1 MCSCHLPK
9 QMGSAQTEP
18 FLIVMPKT
26 ILVIDDDRDIREVA
40 KTSLELVGGFKVV
53 LADSG
58 KHGLDMARRVSPD
71 SIILDLMM
79 PDLDGQQ
86 TLAQLKLLPET
97 ASIPVI
103 MLTAKVQANKQEFMS
118 KGAAGV
124 LVKPFDPMQLPD
136 QVCGILGWSL
146 TGKDVGHSGSAK
158 E

>member
-1 MCSCHLPK
+1 
-9 QMGSAQTEP
+9 
-18 FLIVMPKT
+18 MPKT
-26 ILVIDDDRDIREVA
+26 VLVIDDDRDIREVA
-40 KTSLELVGGFKVV
+40 KTSLELVGGFMVM

-58 KHGLDMARRVSPD
+58 KSGVDLAQQARPD
-71 SIILDLMM
+71 AIILDLMM

-86 TLAQLKLLPET
+86 TLVQLKLLPET

-103 MLTAKVQANKQEFMS
+103 MLTAKVQANKHELVS

-136 QVCGILGWSL
+136 QVCEILGWTV
-146 TGKDVGHSGSAK
+146 TGKDVGHDGSPK

>member
-1 MCSCHLPK
+1 
-9 QMGSAQTEP
+9 
-18 FLIVMPKT
+18 MPKT

-40 KTSLELVGGFKVV
+40 KTSLELVGGFAVM

-58 KHGLDMARRVSPD
+58 KHGVDLARQTKPD
-71 SIILDLMM
+71 AVILDLMM

-103 MLTAKVQANKQEFMS
+103 MLTAKVQANKQELVS

-136 QVCGILGWSL
+136 QVCEILGWSL
-146 TGKDVGHSGSAK
+146 ARKDVCRNGSAK
-158 E
+158 Q